1 MGAKIA
7 CPCPHSAQ
15 EKAKIGGYKR
25 YMHKKNGHKRSIIS
39 VSACEAECKHFY
51 RSKPGFSC
59 KAFELIPKEIID
71 GKVEHNKILPGQK
84 GRFVYE
90 RKK

>member
-1 MGAKIA
+1 MSLK
-7 CPCPHSAQ
+7 
-15 EKAKIGGYKR
+15 KATISHRAIRKRPKIGLI
-25 YMHKKNGHKRSIIS
+25 NGLTRRESGHTRDIIA
-39 VSACEAECKHFY
+39 VSACESECKHFY

-59 KAFELIPKEIID
+59 KAFDSIPKEIID

-90 RKK
+90 RKR